1 MGETELKYAMIVDID
16 KCCLC
21 YSCVV
26 ACKDE
31 FVGNPYPPYSYPQ
44 LDRGQQWIKLLEIEK
59 GKYPYAKVYPI
70 PILCMHCDKAPCI
83 DVCPIPDCI
92 YKTEGGVVI
101 IDPAK
106 CDPAKCDGKKP
117 CIESCPYGVIFFN
130 DDGNICQK
138 CTLCIHRLEE
148 GKEPACVDAC
158 PSGVFVFGEELK
170 ILDEVKK
177 RGAKWMH
184 PEYEAEPRVYYI
196 GLPSVSVAGHVIGE
210 QSLMDVSGTDITVT
224 DTKTG
229 SSISCKSNV
238 AGNFLAEDLKMDTT
252 YSIKIEC
259 QGYLPKTLDDIRID
273 IEYKH
278 LGDIKL
284 AKAS

>member
-1 MGETELKYAMIVDID
+1 MKKYAMMIDINR
-16 KCCLC
+16 CSLC
-21 YSCVV
+21 YACEV

-44 LDRGQQWIKLLEIEK
+44 PDRGQKWMRLLEIEE
-59 GKYPYAKVYPI
+59 GRYPYARVYPI
-70 PILCMHCDKAPCI
+70 PLFCMHCEKAPCI
-83 DVCPIPDCI
+83 DACPIPDCI
-92 YKTEGGVVI
+92 YRTESGVVI
-101 IDPAK
+101 IDPS
-106 CDPAKCDGKKP
+106 KCDGCKS
-117 CIESCPYGVIFFN
+117 CIDACPYGVIFFN
-130 DDGNICQK
+130 DDRNICQK

-158 PSGVFVFGEELK
+158 PSSVFIFGEESK
-170 ILDEVKK
+170 ILEEVKK

-184 PEYEAEPRVYYI
+184 PEYKAEPKVFYT
-196 GLPSVSVAGHVIGE
+196 GLPSVSLAGHMIGE
-210 QSLMDVSGTDITVT
+210 QSLMDVPNANITVT

-229 SSISCKSNV
+229 ASVSTKSNV
-238 AGNFLAEDLKMDTT
+238 AGNFLTDNLKLDAT
-252 YSIKIEC
+252 YSVKIEC
-259 QGYLPKTLDDIRID
+259 PGYLPKTLDDVRID

>member
-1 MGETELKYAMIVDID
+1 LKYAMMIDINR
-16 KCCLC
+16 CSIC
-21 YSCVV
+21 YACQV

-31 FVGNPYPPYSYPQ
+31 FVGNIYPPYSYPQ
-44 LDRGQQWIKLLEIEK
+44 PDRGQEWIKVSEVEK
-59 GKYPYAKVYPI
+59 GKYPYVKVYPI
-70 PILCMHCDKAPCI
+70 PLLCMHCEKAPCI
-83 DVCPIPDCI
+83 DACPVPDCI

-101 IDPAK
+101 IDPSK
-106 CDPAKCDGKKP
+106 CNGCKSCMDA
-117 CIESCPYGVIFFN
+117 CPYGVIFFN
-130 DDGNICQK
+130 DDRNICQK

-158 PSGVFVFGEELK
+158 PSGVFVFGEESK

-184 PEYEAEPRVYYI
+184 PEYKAAPRVYYI
-196 GLPSVSVAGHVIGE
+196 GLPSVSLAGHAIGE
-210 QSLMDVSGTDITVT
+210 QSLMDVPGADITVT

-229 SSISCKSNV
+229 SSVSCKSNV
-238 AGNFLAEDLKMDTT
+238 AGNFLADDLKMDAT
-252 YSIKIEC
+252 YTVRIEC
-259 QGYLPKTLDDIRID
+259 QGYLPRTLDDVRID

-284 AKAS
+284 AKVS

>member
-1 MGETELKYAMIVDID
+1 MKYAMMIDINR
-16 KCCLC
+16 CSIC
-21 YSCVV
+21 YACQV

-31 FVGNPYPPYSYPQ
+31 FVGNIYPPYSYPQ
-44 LDRGQQWIKLLEIEK
+44 PDREQEWIKVTEIEK
-59 GKYPYAKVYPI
+59 GKYPYIKVYPI
-70 PILCMHCDKAPCI
+70 PLLCLHCEKAPCI
-83 DVCPIPDCI
+83 DACPVPDCI
-92 YKTEGGVVI
+92 YKTESGVVI

-117 CIESCPYGVIFFN
+117 CIEGCPYGVIFFN

-158 PSGVFVFGEELK
+158 PSGVFVFGEESK
-170 ILDEVKK
+170 ILEEVKK

-184 PEYEAEPRVYYI
+184 PEYKAEPRVYYI
-196 GLPSVSVAGHVIGE
+196 GLPSVSLAGHVIGE
-210 QSLMDVSGTDITVT
+210 QSLMDVSGADITVT

-229 SSISCKSNV
+229 SSISGKSNV
-238 AGNFLAEDLKMDTT
+238 AGNFLAEDLKMDAT
-252 YSIKIEC
+252 YSVKIEC
-259 QGYLPKTLDDIRID
+259 QGYLPKTLDDVHID
-273 IEYKH
+273 MEYKH